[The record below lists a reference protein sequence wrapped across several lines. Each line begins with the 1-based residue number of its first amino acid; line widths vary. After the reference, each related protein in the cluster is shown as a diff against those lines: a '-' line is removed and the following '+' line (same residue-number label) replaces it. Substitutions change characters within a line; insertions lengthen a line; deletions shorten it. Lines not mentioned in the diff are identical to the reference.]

1 MLLNACA
8 NVDNKVSAEKLLSQ
22 NTKVSQIGV
31 NTISVCDVELTE
43 NCK

>member
-8 NVDNKVSAEKLLSQ
+8 NVDNKVSVEKLLSQ

-31 NTISVCDVELTE
+31 NTISVCDVKHTE